1 MVFPSALECS
11 TSTGPIKVR
20 SFRGL
25 APDLS
30 DSERF
35 PSDLLAVSCDGSSL
49 AKEREELSSPMST
62 VDNNLM
68 PPEIFGF
75 SQSAETFVSISP
87 AMRALQRA
95 VRNLAS
101 SEVPVLLL
109 GEPGTGKRALALQIH
124 HQSTRSSGG
133 FFELEC
139 GEVLPEH
146 FGSSK
151 GENGTLVSGYGSGTV
166 VLHEVSFLSPECQA
180 ALQQLLVRGGQTEEG
195 LLGGA
200 RLIFTTHANLE
211 QEVRL
216 GRFREDLYYR
226 MSSFCLRV
234 PPLRHR
240 REDIGALAEL
250 FLNKYAVRLQCA
262 KPALSDV
269 TRQFLAEYGW
279 PGNVRELEEA
289 TRTIAAVGDE
299 KLALAALKSTHRGG
313 RRQSDRG
320 IALSLKEASKAASRA
335 AEKDLI
341 LRVLSRTKWNRKRAA
356 GELKIS
362 YKALLY
368 KLKQMGVRNPN
379 ANSAGEA

>member
-1 MVFPSALECS
+1 
-11 TSTGPIKVR
+11 
-20 SFRGL
+20 
-25 APDLS
+25 
-30 DSERF
+30 
-35 PSDLLAVSCDGSSL
+35 
-49 AKEREELSSPMST
+49 MST

-68 PPEIFGF
+68 PPEVGIGF
-75 SQSAETFVSISP
+75 SRDPETFVSVSP
-87 AMRALQRA
+87 AMKALERA

-109 GEPGTGKRALALQIH
+109 GEPGTGKRALAFQIH
-124 HQSTRSSGG
+124 QQSLRSDGG
-133 FFELEC
+133 FHEAEC
-139 GEVLPEH
+139 SDLRAEH
-146 FGSSK
+146 LRLGNGS
-151 GENGTLVSGYGSGTV
+151 NGVNSILSEFGSGTV
-166 VLHEVSFLSPECQA
+166 VFHEVSILSSECQL
-180 ALQQLLVRGGQTEEG
+180 ALQEFLARRLQADEHNC
-195 LLGGA
+195 GGA

-226 MSSFCLRV
+226 ISSFCLRV

-240 REDIGALAEL
+240 REDISGLAEL
-250 FLNKYAVRLQCA
+250 FLSKYATRLRCT
-262 KPALSDV
+262 KPALSDS
-269 TRQFLAEYGW
+269 TRQFLADYGW
-279 PGNVRELEEA
+279 PGNIRELEEA

-313 RRQSDRG
+313 RRQTER
-320 IALSLKEASKAASRA
+320 AVAMSLKEASKAASRA

-341 LRVLSRTKWNRKRAA
+341 LKVLSRTKWNRKRAA

-368 KLKQMGVRNPN
+368 KLKQMGVQNPN